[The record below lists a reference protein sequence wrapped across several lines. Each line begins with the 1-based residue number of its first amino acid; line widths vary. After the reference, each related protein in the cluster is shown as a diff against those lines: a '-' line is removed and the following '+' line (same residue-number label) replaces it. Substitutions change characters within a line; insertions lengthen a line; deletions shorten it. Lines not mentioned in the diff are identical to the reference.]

1 MDVEFCEVIRKGIS
15 GAAHGPTE
23 AEATG
28 VGDAIYHNS
37 RNVCGAK
44 IHGRAEHDVA
54 ALRLQ
59 AEAAIGSERY
69 QHAPTLLRQGYK
81 ADATADAEIVLV
93 QLNRVG
99 RCKGNRDGHKE
110 QEKQVKASHSCH
122 FPQS

>member
-15 GAAHGPTE
+15 GAGHGPTE

-28 VGDAIYHNS
+28 VGDAIDHNS

-69 QHAPTLLRQGYK
+69 KHPPTLLVQGYK
-81 ADATADAEIVLV
+81 ADATANAGIVLV
-93 QLNRVG
+93 LSNTVLSLNQNPVAH
-99 RCKGNRDGHKE
+99 N
-110 QEKQVKASHSCH
+110 
-122 FPQS
+122 